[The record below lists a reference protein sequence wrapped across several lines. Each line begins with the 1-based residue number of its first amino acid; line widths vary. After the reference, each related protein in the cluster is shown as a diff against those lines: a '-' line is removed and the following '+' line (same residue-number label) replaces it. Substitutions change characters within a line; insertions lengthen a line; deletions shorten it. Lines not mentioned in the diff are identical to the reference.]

1 MEDKL
6 KEVQTIL
13 TGKWNVECRM
23 FNTQI
28 EKLNEKI
35 LTLTLETTMKSKD
48 KLIQRWVILNIKS
61 VKLIMD

>member
-1 MEDKL
+1 M
-6 KEVQTIL
+6 L
-13 TGKWNVECRM
+13 TGKWNVECRI

-35 LTLTLETTMKSKD
+35 LTLETTMKSKD
-48 KLIQRWVILNIKS
+48 KLIQRWVIMNIKS